1 MPICPSD
8 LDKTTH
14 YLVHAG
20 PPVNLEIYKSKRI
33 ENCAL
38 LTCQLLSEERK
49 EHGEIDGTGRLVDH
63 RLEELLVHFLASKH
77 KFRGCESLVLN
88 FFISTSDYE
97 MNYG

>member
-1 MPICPSD
+1 MPISPFD

-49 EHGEIDGTGRLVDH
+49 EHGEIDGTGCLVDH
-63 RLEELLVHFLASKH
+63 RLEELFVHFLASKH
-77 KFRGCESLVLN
+77 TNSGGEK
-88 FFISTSDYE
+88 I
-97 MNYG
+97 